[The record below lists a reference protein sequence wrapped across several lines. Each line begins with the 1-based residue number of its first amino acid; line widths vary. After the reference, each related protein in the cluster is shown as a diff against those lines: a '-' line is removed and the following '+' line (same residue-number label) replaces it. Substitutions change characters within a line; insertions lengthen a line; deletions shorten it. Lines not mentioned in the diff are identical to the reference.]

1 MDPAAAG
8 PVTDIRCEEL
18 RFLRGHRPVLDIPDL
33 QIAAGRVTAL
43 VGPNG
48 SGKSTLLRLIS
59 ALERPT
65 AGRILLGGEPTSPGL
80 VRRMVAYAFQAPVFV
95 SGTVAANLD
104 LALRLRRVPPAERER
119 RIREAAAACG
129 IEPLLNRNARRLSGG
144 EAQRANL
151 ARALALRAPVTLLD
165 EPLSGLDAPGRR
177 QLLHDLPHLLRRFA
191 TTTVLVTHDRDE
203 ALRLADELVVLID
216 GRVRAVG
223 PRPEVFGNPPDAAT
237 ARFLG
242 YTMIP
247 AEGGGV
253 VAIAPRALR
262 PGKGD
267 VTFEM
272 TVEEVLDLGVRH
284 EVWGMI
290 GGVQVSVTAPAP
302 PRDLPPMLEVSAPL
316 VAVRRYDDAGD
327 GL

>member
-1 MDPAAAG
+1 MAATTPG
-8 PVTDIRCEEL
+8 PLIDIRCEGL
-18 RFLRGHRPVLDIPDL
+18 RFLRGRRPVLEIPDL
-33 QIAAGRVTAL
+33 RIAAGRVTAL

-59 ALERPT
+59 ALERP
-65 AGRILLGGEPTSPGL
+65 AEGRVLLGGEPASPAL
-80 VRRMVAYAFQAPVFV
+80 ARRTIAYAFQAPVFV

-104 LALRLRRVPPAERER
+104 LALRLRGVPAAEREQ

-129 IEPLLNRNARRLSGG
+129 IEALLDRNARRLSGG

-177 QLLHDLPHLLRRFA
+177 QLLRDLPQLLRRFA
-191 TTTVLVTHDRDE
+191 TTTILVTHDRDE

-216 GRVRAVG
+216 GRVRATG
-223 PRPEVFGNPPDAAT
+223 SRADVFGSPPDAAT

-242 YTMIP
+242 YTIIP
-247 AEGGGV
+247 AEGGAAI
-253 VAIAPRALR
+253 AIAPRALR

-272 TVEEVLDLGVRH
+272 KVDEVIDLGVRC
-284 EVWGMI
+284 EAWGTI
-290 GGVQVSVTAPAP
+290 GGVQVSVSIPASGDVP
-302 PRDLPPMLEVSAPL
+302 PVLEVSAPR
-316 VAVRRYDDAGD
+316 VAVRRYEEPGD